1 MSDPEVRA
9 PAQQRVLLAEDD
21 PVSASFLAEALRGL
35 GLEIRL
41 CDAGREALRLA
52 RERRFDLLLL
62 DCRLPG
68 VGARGILEALN
79 QDHDAASRGAPVLAT
94 SAEVTP
100 ELGRELRALGC
111 RALLRKPLQ
120 LAELER
126 EVRRH
131 LRITPEQLV
140 DDAAG
145 LEASGSPDNL
155 RTLRALFA
163 DELDTLSGKLADLL
177 DDPPAL
183 RERLHRL
190 RASCGFCGAIALGS
204 ACATL
209 AGALDADRET
219 RERELARFA
228 SILGDT
234 LHALRSTGGAH
245 AP

>member
-1 MSDPEVRA
+1 MSDPEARA
-9 PAQQRVLLAEDD
+9 TARRRVLLAEDD
-21 PVSASFLAEALRGL
+21 PVSASFLGEALRGL
-35 GLEIRL
+35 GLEVCV
-41 CDAGREALRLA
+41 CDRGREALRLA
-52 RERRFDLLLL
+52 RSEHFDLLLL

-68 VGARGILEALN
+68 MGAQGILEALREGP
-79 QDHDAASRGAPVLAT
+79 DAASRDAHVLAT

-100 ELGRELRALGC
+100 ALERDLRALGC
-111 RALLRKPLQ
+111 RALLRKPLR

-131 LRITPEQLV
+131 AHIPAERLV

-155 RTLRALFA
+155 RALRALFA
-163 DELDTLSGKLADLL
+163 GELDALAGELACLL
-177 DDPPAL
+177 GEREAL

-190 RASCGFCGAIALGS
+190 RASCGFCGALALGS

-209 AGALDADRET
+209 GDALDADRET
-219 RERELARFA
+219 RDRAVARFE

-234 LHALRSTGGAH
+234 LRLLRAAGRAN
-245 AP
+245 PP

>member
-1 MSDPEVRA
+1 MSDPYAHA
-9 PAQQRVLLAEDD
+9 PARPTALLAEDD
-21 PVSASFLAEALRGL
+21 PVSASFLGEALRGL
-35 GLEIRL
+35 GLKVRL
-41 CDAGREALRLA
+41 CGRGGEALDLA
-52 RERRFDLLLL
+52 RAERFDLLLL

-79 QDHDAASRGAPVLAT
+79 GDNDAASRGVPVLAT

-100 ELGRELRALGC
+100 GLQRELQALGC
-111 RALLRKPLQ
+111 RALLRKPLR
-120 LAELER
+120 LDELER

-131 LRITPEQLV
+131 VHIATEQLV

-163 DELDTLSGKLADLL
+163 DELDTLSGELAGLL
-177 DDPPAL
+177 GDPAAL

-190 RASCGFCGAIALGS
+190 RASCGFCGAIALGT

-209 AGALDADRET
+209 GKALEADHET
-219 RERELARFA
+219 RGRALARFEY
-228 SILGDT
+228 ILDDT
-234 LHALRSTGGAH
+234 LRLLRATGGADT
-245 AP
+245 P